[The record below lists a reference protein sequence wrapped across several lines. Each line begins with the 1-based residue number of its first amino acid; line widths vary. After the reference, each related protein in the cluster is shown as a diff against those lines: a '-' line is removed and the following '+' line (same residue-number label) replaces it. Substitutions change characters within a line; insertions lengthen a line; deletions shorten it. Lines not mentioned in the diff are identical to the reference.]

1 MVFSDS
7 SSWRM
12 DDASIHKA
20 RKFREGHPSQSTS
33 LLFPTQVQNS
43 SKSLESTLSSGGR
56 VSPLNSGRSL
66 RSLSVANL
74 LSQTPESPTLRSKSE
89 ELKPSPEDNSQ
100 PLGDCEPQLAMHS
113 PILPQEDK
121 SCPFSRN
128 MHRRGLTGDLH
139 PLSAENMSV
148 DSAATADSKSPIGF
162 PRAALTGVS
171 RSPVGSPRAALTGV
185 SRSPV
190 GSPRAALTGVSRS
203 PVGSPQAA
211 IRSRSPPSSPRSP
224 LSHFLVATKKK
235 MTKLNLWSTASTDM
249 DKSAQNCHGFRDFYE
264 QIPCNIEPLS
274 RIYYRYVADVAASLS
289 LPTAFLF
296 VWRFVPLVDAAF
308 PFFDEFNH
316 VRMCDCKFP
325 FFLVCACLCVTIW
338 TRKVH
343 HLFQLLANGQRPQR
357 PL

>member
-56 VSPLNSGRSL
+56 VSPFNSGRRL

-74 LSQTPESPTLRSKSE
+74 FSQTPESPTLRSKSE

-113 PILPQEDK
+113 PILPQQDK

-148 DSAATADSKSPIGF
+148 DSAATADSKSP
-162 PRAALTGVS
+162 
-171 RSPVGSPRAALTGV
+171 
-185 SRSPV
+185 V

-211 IRSRSPPSSPRSP
+211 IRSRLPPSSPRSP

-308 PFFDEFNH
+308 PFFDEFNL

>member
-171 RSPVGSPRAALTGV
+171 RSPVGSP
-185 SRSPV
+185 
-190 GSPRAALTGVSRS
+190 
-203 PVGSPQAA
+203 QAA